1 MATLLQ
7 NIDNQLV
14 YDDLKD
20 SFSAWSTENFLL
32 QFNSSEASAALNVNA
47 EQLQGLFDQKGTG
60 GAFTT
65 WINIWLPN
73 SQGAILEWIGK
84 RYGLSSR
91 LLAIMQSKH
100 IIMHDRQSPGDQQG
114 QGFMQEKTGAV
125 FPKSS
130 IGDIESNLSTT
141 NSTRSFSKG
150 MNQDSHYRIAD
161 KIWHYS
167 SVDWGEKYHCIG
179 YNSLYN
185 LEAEIP
191 NAAKDNHSPAGSKQK
206 QQKTEDS
213 RLGSRPPGK
222 RVWTWLI
229 LCGDGTVVSIFE
241 NPFPGSSIL
250 NMQQQYELQAIRR
263 NADNVFRH
271 LSKAIDVERK
281 EDSMSKISIRTS
293 TSDDIESK
301 PGEASDQPSLLYYY
315 LFDDWRTTY
324 RLVSQGDEQ
333 YGPRLAELR
342 RNMFEKPSVELVKD
356 LHKVGQQLAV
366 LKRIYEAYA
375 VIIDRLLE
383 KQALSG
389 TENYIRDS
397 KLGVRLHPA
406 AAVRFERLRDR
417 IRLLAISE
425 IQSCLDEKDSLV
437 FFNFNLITLKES
449 AAVERLTRITILLA
463 KVTILFLPVSL
474 MTAYFSTQ
482 IKSLEATLTVK
493 HYWIAFGV
501 IFAASLVFL
510 LVFGRISDTVEGKLI
525 FTSFT
530 KLFIEKS
537 QIGKAFSRKRRS
549 SR

>member
-7 NIDNQLV
+7 NIDDQII
-14 YDDLKD
+14 YDDLKE
-20 SFSAWSTENFLL
+20 SFSAWSTENFLI
-32 QFNSSEASAALNVNA
+32 QFSSSEASAALNINA
-47 EQLQGLFDQKGTG
+47 EQLQDLFDQKDTG
-60 GAFTT
+60 GTVTT

-73 SQGAILEWIGK
+73 SQKAILERIGK

-100 IIMHDRQSPGDQQG
+100 IMHDRQSSGDQQAKG
-114 QGFMQEKTGAV
+114 SMQEKTGVV

-130 IGDIESNLSTT
+130 VSDEESNVTT
-141 NSTRSFSKG
+141 TGSARSSSKG

-161 KIWHYS
+161 EIWHYS

-185 LEAEIP
+185 VEVDIP
-191 NAAKDNHSPAGSKQK
+191 SVAKDNRSSAGDKQN
-206 QQKTEDS
+206 QQNKEDS
-213 RLGSRPPGK
+213 RLSSRPPGK

-229 LCGDGTVVSIFE
+229 LCDDGTVISISE
-241 NPFPGSSIL
+241 NPFPGSSSL
-250 NMQQQYELQAIRR
+250 TTQQHFELQAIRR

-271 LSKAIDVERK
+271 LSKAIDDERK
-281 EDSMSKISIRTS
+281 EDFMSKISIRNPTP
-293 TSDDIESK
+293 DDIELK
-301 PGEASDQPSLLYYY
+301 PGEASDQASLLYYY
-315 LFDDWRTTY
+315 LFDDWQTTY

-342 RNMFEKPSVELVKD
+342 HNMFEKPSVGLVKD

-389 TENYIRDS
+389 KENYIVDS

-406 AAVRFERLRDR
+406 AAFRFERLRDR

-482 IKSLEATLTVK
+482 IKSLGDSLTVQQ
-493 HYWIAFGV
+493 YWIAFGV

-510 LVFGRISDTVEGKLI
+510 FIFGTISDTVEGKLI

-530 KLFIEKS
+530 DMLVEKS
-537 QIGKAFSRKRRS
+537 KIGTVFSRRRRS
-549 SR
+549 NR